1 MKILV
6 VFILALTLSGPVLA
20 SSLAAGLPT
29 TEAECKEAGMKW
41 EEQSSKCKPRNVG
54 KPLSP
59 TKKVIGLIGLGCGV
73 IALYLLWGRRDAA
86 DGEGC

>member
-1 MKILV
+1 MKIVV

-20 SSLAAGLPT
+20 SSRAAAIPT
-29 TEAECKEAGMKW
+29 TEAACKEAGMKW
-41 EEQSSKCKPRNVG
+41 KGRTGECKPRSAG

-59 TKKVIGLIGLGCGV
+59 IKKVIGVIGLGCGV